1 MEGKV
6 EEAKGSG
13 KRVCRF
19 CLGTSVPQVVE
30 DGLASCSCRSP
41 DWTLMDSAWTRAMDV
56 ARRKLRPSRRKRAA
70 VDRESKSVFISPC
83 ACKGTNEHVHEKC
96 LLYWCAVSQKSEVC
110 PICLEKYV
118 LPRHFHDN
126 GVVVP
131 NGVHLLKLY
140 FSSCFLLGGLR
151 GVQTTASS
159 ALQVAASPLCLF
171 PGLPLQ
177 AVIQV
182 LEVKPQ
188 AAQTLALACVSRKL
202 LPAYTRL
209 ALQASGFVLLKGWI
223 MGGCMGSLLGGKC
236 ILKLS
241 AQFLKKA
248 FRLGGNTAVTASA

>member
-1 MEGKV
+1 VLAVLVRGVSKERGVPHLFGEGNG
-6 EEAKGSG
+6 ERAT
-13 KRVCRF
+13 KRW
-19 CLGTSVPQVVE
+19 VVKAFVGA
-30 DGLASCSCRSP
+30 DYFFPLPFSSSP
-41 DWTLMDSAWTRAMDV
+41 L
-56 ARRKLRPSRRKRAA
+56 
-70 VDRESKSVFISPC
+70 
-83 ACKGTNEHVHEKC
+83 
-96 LLYWCAVSQKSEVC
+96 
-110 PICLEKYV
+110 KYV